1 MTVKVKQ
8 VLNKISNNKI
18 FDDDLYFTGKHEVLN
33 KNN

>member
-33 KNN
+33 KNK